1 MAIEEIDPETGEV
14 KTTANPQDEIAALQ
28 AKLAA
33 LTGATQAAPAADP
46 APVHKV
52 ADEVPLT
59 EEEIDQKAKA
69 EAAAQAAAQ
78 AATQK
83 LSDQAKAAKPPA
95 KQPAK
100 GTAVAQAATGGAL
113 TTGAP
118 SDLDALFLQHA
129 GRGLNFETRDLQIPR
144 IALLQ
149 DNSPQVKKGTMTYI
163 QGAEAGML
171 MDTVKEGPDAL
182 MTEAF
187 IVPVFYKRRFV
198 AWKPRDE
205 KGGGGGLV
213 RPDVPESEYKTLEE
227 VSIGKRAYMDQKIG
241 LVEVVDTPEWAV
253 LLSTDGLVYRPAVI
267 SMAGTKAKV
276 AARMNTVIM
285 SQILIGPDGAEHIPP
300 IYANLFTLG
309 SKREGEGSE
318 AYFNFTST
326 YQGRV
331 PTAAIFHKAARYA
344 QQFSAGELDAAPM
357 VQD

>member
-14 KTTANPQDEIAALQ
+14 LTAAGGMDEVAALE

-33 LTGATQAAPAADP
+33 M
-46 APVHKV
+46 
-52 ADEVPLT
+52 
-59 EEEIDQKAKA
+59 KAQQS
-69 EAAAQAAAQ
+69 AQAAAKVQ
-78 AATQK
+78 TAPDEAPPTEEELDRAAAAKAAAITAAAAAATQK

-95 KQPAK
+95 GKATK
-100 GTAVAQAATGGAL
+100 GTGLA
-113 TTGAP
+113 TTGAAGALVAGGAGG
-118 SDLDALFLQHA
+118 DLEALFLQHA
-129 GRGLNFETRDLQIPR
+129 GRGQTFEARDLQIPR

-171 MDTVKEGPDAL
+171 IDLVKEGPDAL

-213 RPDVPESEYKTLEE
+213 RPDVPESEYKGYEE
-227 VSIGKRAYMDQKIG
+227 VAIGKRAYMDAKIG

-253 LLSTDGLVYRPAVI
+253 LLSTDGLTYRPAVI
-267 SMAGTKAKV
+267 SMQGTKAKV
-276 AARMNTVIM
+276 AARMNTVVN
-285 SQILIGPDGAEHIPP
+285 SQIITLPDGTEADFPH
-300 IYANLFTLG
+300 YGNLFILS

-318 AYFNFTST
+318 AYFNFVASH
-326 YQGRV
+326 QGRLANATV
-331 PTAAIFHKAARYA
+331 FQKAARYF
-344 QQFSAGELDAAPM
+344 QQFKAGEIDAAPL
-357 VQD
+357 VQE

>member
-14 KTTANPQDEIAALQ
+14 LTKDGGLDEVAALE

-33 LTGATQAAPAADP
+33 LKAQQAAPKDP
-46 APVHKV
+46 EPQVASGDAP
-52 ADEVPLT
+52 PT
-59 EEEIDQKAKA
+59 EEEMDRAAAAAKA
-69 EAAAQAAAQ
+69 AAAAAT
-78 AATQK
+78 TQK

-95 KQPAK
+95 KAK
-100 GTAVAQAATGGAL
+100 TTAVAQTQTGGAL
-113 TTGAP
+113 IAGGDA
-118 SDLDALFLQHA
+118 DLEALFMQHA

-163 QGAEAGML
+163 QGAEAGMMIDL
-171 MDTVKEGPDAL
+171 VKEGPDAL
-182 MTEAF
+182 MTDAF

-213 RPDVPESEYKTLEE
+213 RPDVPEAEYKTYEE
-227 VSIGKRAYMDQKIG
+227 VAIGKRAYMDPKIG

-253 LLSTDGLVYRPAVI
+253 MLSNDGQSYRPAVI
-267 SMAGTKAKV
+267 SMQGTKAKV

-285 SQILIGPDGAEHIPP
+285 SQVITAPDGTELVPP
-300 IYANLFTLG
+300 IYSNLFILG

-318 AYFNFTST
+318 AYFNFTAT
-326 YQGRV
+326 HQGRV
-331 PTAAIFHKAARYA
+331 PTRAIFEKAARYH
-344 QQFSAGELDAAPM
+344 QQFAAGEIDAAPL
-357 VQD
+357 VQE

>member
-14 KTTANPQDEIAALQ
+14 KTVANPQDEIAALQ

-52 ADEVPLT
+52 AEEVPLT

-95 KQPAK
+95 RAAAPK

-113 TTGAP
+113 AVAG
-118 SDLDALFLQHA
+118 DMDALFMQHA
-129 GRGLNFETRDLQIPR
+129 GHGQTFEARDLQIPR

-171 MDTVKEGPDAL
+171 IDMAKDGPDAL
-182 MTEAF
+182 MTEAW

-198 AWKPRDE
+198 AWKVRDE

-213 RPDVPESEYKTLEE
+213 RPDVPEAEYKTLEE
-227 VSIGKRAYMDQKIG
+227 VSIGKRAYMDQKVG

-253 LLSTDGLVYRPAVI
+253 ILSTDGLSYRPAVI
-267 SMAGTKAKV
+267 SMQGTKAKV
-276 AARMNTVIM
+276 AARMNTYINQQVI
-285 SQILIGPDGAEHIPP
+285 IAPDGRELPFPH
-300 IYANLFTLG
+300 YGNLFLLT

-318 AYFNFTST
+318 AYFNFVST
-326 YQGRV
+326 PQGRLANPAV
-331 PTAAIFHKAARYA
+331 FHKAARYA
-344 QQFSAGELDAAPM
+344 QQFAAGELDAAPM
-357 VQD
+357 VQE

>member
-14 KTTANPQDEIAALQ
+14 KTVADPQDEIAALQ

-33 LTGATQAAPAADP
+33 LTGAATAAPVTKP
-46 APVHKV
+46 ATVQT
-52 ADEVPLT
+52 ASDEAPLT
-59 EEEIDQKAKA
+59 EEELDQKAKA
-69 EAAAQAAAQ
+69 EAAAKAAAA

-95 KQPAK
+95 AKPK
-100 GTAVAQAATGGAL
+100 GTAVGPAQMGGAL
-113 TTGAP
+113 ATGAP

-187 IVPVFYKRRFV
+187 IVPVFYKRRWV
-198 AWKPRDE
+198 GWKPRDE

-213 RPDVPESEYKTLEE
+213 RPDVSEAEYKTMEE

-253 LLSTDGLVYRPAVI
+253 LLSTDGITYRPAVI

-276 AARMNTVIM
+276 AARMNTTLM
-285 SQILIGPDGAEHIPP
+285 SQIIVDAQGNEQIVP
-300 IYANLFTLG
+300 IFGNQFLLG

-318 AYFNFTST
+318 AYFNFTAT

-331 PTAAIFHKAARYA
+331 PSVALFLKAERYA
-344 QQFSAGELDAAPM
+344 SQFSAGELDAAPM
-357 VQD
+357 MQD